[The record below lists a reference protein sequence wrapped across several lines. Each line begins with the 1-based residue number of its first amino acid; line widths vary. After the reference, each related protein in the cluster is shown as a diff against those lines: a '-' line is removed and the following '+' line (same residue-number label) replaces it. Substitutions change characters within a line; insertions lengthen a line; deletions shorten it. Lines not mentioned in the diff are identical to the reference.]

1 MQVNATF
8 ATITSVNTSNRTAQ
22 VKLDNG
28 QVSSKN
34 YKYPKNTIPSIEDRC
49 FIVNNAIV
57 AIY

>member
-1 MQVNATF
+1 MQLNASFGTVIS
-8 ATITSVNTSNRTAQ
+8 TNTSNRTAQ

-34 YKYPKNTIPSIEDRC
+34 YRYPKNFIPENGDRC
-49 FIVNNAIV
+49 FIVNNAII